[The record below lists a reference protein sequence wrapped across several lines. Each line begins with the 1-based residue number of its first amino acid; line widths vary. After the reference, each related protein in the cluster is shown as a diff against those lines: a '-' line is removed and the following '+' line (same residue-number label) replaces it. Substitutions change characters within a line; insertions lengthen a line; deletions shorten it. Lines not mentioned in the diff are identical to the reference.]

1 MERLLGKK
9 IRCVGR
15 WVGKPVLIRQTGG
28 HRATSVIVEG
38 RPAVATVVIGWKKED
53 KSEGSL

>member
-28 HRATSVIVEG
+28 HRAMSVIVEG
-38 RPAVATVVIGWKKED
+38 RPAVATVIVGWKK
-53 KSEGSL
+53 K